1 MHWPFFKKQ
10 KRRKMSSGVLQKYP
24 PYGGQKRESKPWR
37 TTRRKR
43 RVVGRKIPDRRSQ
56 IRELQRSEWVTFGQ
70 NGVRLGLLQK
80 YQKGN
85 KTVGLKRA
93 TFGQFQYS
101 KNFSKYL
108 KRGSQNCI
116 KVEDK
121 RQKMGLGQFQ
131 RTRGFGAKCPPVHIP
146 KSKDTMS
153 KRATKCKREAFR
165 QSTPTKKIEPA
176 RKKFCPKR
184 TSHVWQTQG

>member
-1 MHWPFFKKQ
+1 MPFTPSSILPQSYEEKMHWPFFKKQ

-24 PYGGQKRESKPWR
+24 PYGGRKRESKPWR
-37 TTRRKR
+37 TTRRER

-93 TFGQFQYS
+93 TFGQSQYS

-108 KRGSQNCI
+108 KRGSKNCI

-121 RQKMGLGQFQ
+121 GQKN
-131 RTRGFGAKCPPVHIP
+131 GAGAVSEDKRVWGKMSSGPYP
-146 KSKDTMS
+146 KK
-153 KRATKCKREAFR
+153 
-165 QSTPTKKIEPA
+165 
-176 RKKFCPKR
+176 
-184 TSHVWQTQG
+184 QGHYEQKGNKM